1 MIQSDIVLEGTTM
14 DEKST
19 SVTSKIRG
27 RGFFMRVVRPHVTAG
42 LTLVSAVV
50 LGLSLVAIPPDV
62 SGTRTEARSVQL
74 AAFRPPSATPLGAA
88 LRKYVCTQA
97 NTGVSVTPVIVG
109 APDITTGGVPAL
121 LEFVRTVQSTGSPA
135 HATPSAAQ
143 TGIDPVLRGEQRGT
157 SVALAIPEVSQLASV
172 AFNPLWP
179 VAVLFFVVVIPVF
192 AVLLFFFPPVFPA
205 IASAV
210 SAIPEP
216 LDPPVVQDTD
226 VLNAVA
232 NEANSGEALDESG
245 RIGLDEAVDES
256 GQVGLDEAVDE
267 SGQVGLDEAVDE
279 SGQVALDEAVDESGQ
294 VALDEAVDESGQ
306 VESNQAGDESG
317 KVESKEAADESGQ
330 VESNDPAD
338 DRDRVALSQKGSDT
352 SQAAASKQQTAG
364 AGQATSQPAGPTNS
378 TPAGDPSAA
387 SS

>member
-1 MIQSDIVLEGTTM
+1 M

-27 RGFFMRVVRPHVTAG
+27 RGFFMQIVRPHVTAG

-50 LGLSLVAIPPDV
+50 LGLSLVAIPPDA
-62 SGTRTEARSVQL
+62 SGTRTEVRSVQL
-74 AAFRPPSATPLGAA
+74 AAFRPHSATPLGAA
-88 LRKYVCTQA
+88 LRKYVCTRA

-121 LEFVRTVQSTGSPA
+121 LEFVRTVQSAGSPT
-135 HATPSAAQ
+135 HPIPSAAQ
-143 TGIDPVLRGEQRGT
+143 TGINPVLRGEQSDT

-179 VAVLFFVVVIPVF
+179 LAVLFFVVVIPVF

-232 NEANSGEALDESG
+232 NEANSGEAVDEFG
-245 RIGLDEAVDES
+245 RVGLDEAADES
-256 GQVGLDEAVDE
+256 GQVGLDEVVDE
-267 SGQVGLDEAVDE
+267 SARVE
-279 SGQVALDEAVDESGQ
+279 SNQ
-294 VALDEAVDESGQ
+294 AVDESGQ
-306 VESNQAGDESG
+306 VESNQAVDESG
-317 KVESKEAADESGQ
+317 QVESKDEADESGQVESNEAADESGQ
-330 VESNDPAD
+330 VESNDPAE
-338 DRDRVALSQKGSDT
+338 DRDRVAVNQKGSDA
-352 SQAAASKQQTAG
+352 SQAAASNQQTAG
-364 AGQATSQPAGPTNS
+364 AGQATSQPAGPANS